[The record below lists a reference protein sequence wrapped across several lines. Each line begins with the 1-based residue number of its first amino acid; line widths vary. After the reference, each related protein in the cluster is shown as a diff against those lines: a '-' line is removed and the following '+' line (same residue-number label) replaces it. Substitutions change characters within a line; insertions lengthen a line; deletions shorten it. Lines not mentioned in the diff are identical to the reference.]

1 MDLDRDA
8 APLPLGDL
16 VADGP
21 FPPHHPGCFG
31 CGPANPA
38 SPQIAFGRRGDTV
51 CGTFTLDER
60 HQGAPGVA
68 HGGIVAAALDDA
80 CGAILVPLR
89 QPAVTVKLDVTFCAP
104 ARLHRD
110 FVVTAVLAGREGR
123 KLFIDTT
130 LTDGDTVIATGR
142 AIFVEVAPEH
152 FLSLGAT
159 LGEMPTIGL

>member
-1 MDLDRDA
+1 MDHDRDA
-8 APLPLGDL
+8 VPLPLGDL

-38 SPQIAFGRRGDTV
+38 SPRIAFERRGDTV
-51 CGTFTLDER
+51 RGTFTMDER

-80 CGAILVPLR
+80 SGAILVPLR
-89 QPAVTVKLDVTFCAP
+89 QPAVTVKLDVTFRAP

-110 FVVTAVLAGREGR
+110 YVVTAILAAREGR

-152 FLSLGAT
+152 FFSLGAAPGDLHS
-159 LGEMPTIGL
+159 LGV